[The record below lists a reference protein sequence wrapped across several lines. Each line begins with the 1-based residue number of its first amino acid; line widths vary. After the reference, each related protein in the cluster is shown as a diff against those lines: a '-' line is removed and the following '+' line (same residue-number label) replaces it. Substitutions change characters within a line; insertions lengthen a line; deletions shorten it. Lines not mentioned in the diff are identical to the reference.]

1 MTMADIRADGLPAA
15 VESWLER
22 ARAAIVARASEYSPP
37 GARPGRPPAE
47 RQPVGLSR
55 EVRFVFVSDTK
66 DPVRAWKATL
76 VVPPNAGVGTELTL
90 SIVNADGTPVEDG
103 SFRVSGCAVPV
114 KAGRGAVPFE
124 VFVGGLR
131 NVHVALTRRSC
142 PAEGGVLSFFC
153 GEDA

>member
-1 MTMADIRADGLPAA
+1 MTMSDMLVDGLPAA

-37 GARPGRPPAE
+37 GAKPGQPPVE
-47 RQPVGLSR
+47 RQPIGLSR
-55 EVRFVFVSDTK
+55 EVRFVFASDTN
-66 DPVRAWKATL
+66 DPARAWKATL
-76 VVPPNAGVGTELTL
+76 VVPPNAGVGTELAL
-90 SIVNADGTPVEDG
+90 SVVGADDKQVKEGT
-103 SFRVSGCAVPV
+103 FRLAGCAIPV
-114 KAGRGAVPFE
+114 KAGKGTLPFE

-142 PAEGGVLSFFC
+142 PAESGTLSFFC